1 MVDGRG
7 LSRRATRR
15 RSGSSRD
22 VDLRF
27 MAATAA
33 LQSALDIVSDVTG
46 AASFCSSAAEGPVLC
61 EVACGNV
68 MLILRRE
75 HALA

>member
-1 MVDGRG
+1 
-7 LSRRATRR
+7 
-15 RSGSSRD
+15 
-22 VDLRF
+22 